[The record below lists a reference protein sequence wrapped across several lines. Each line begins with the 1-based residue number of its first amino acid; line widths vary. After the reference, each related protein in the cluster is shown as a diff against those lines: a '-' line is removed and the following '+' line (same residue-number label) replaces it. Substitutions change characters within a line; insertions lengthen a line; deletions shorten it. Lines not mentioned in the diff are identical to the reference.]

1 MTAPVMPDKPVL
13 LTTKYLR
20 SRRISSIPNPF
31 LMSIFTLPLPQN
43 DPEMSRLVD
52 GELQRIRDTLQ
63 LIPSENFASR
73 AVMEVT
79 GSVLTNKYAEGY
91 PHKRYYE
98 GNEFVDQIE
107 ALAIERAKELFGAE
121 FANVQPLS
129 GGPANMCAYEAVLQ
143 DGDTV
148 LSLNLAQGG
157 HLTHGATV
165 NFSGKKYHFVHYN
178 LDPVTHLINFDEVRS
193 LAHQEKPKLILA
205 GYTAYPRIVDFAKFK
220 EIADEVGALFMADI
234 SHIAGLIVGG
244 EHMSAVPYADI
255 VTSTTHKTLRGPRGA
270 LILSKAGLGD
280 AINKAVFPRIQAG
293 PHMHSIAAKA
303 VAFHEAMQP
312 EFKDYAAQ
320 IVKNAKA
327 LSEELM
333 NLGYDL
339 VSGGT
344 DTHLMIIDLRKKG
357 MTGKAAAT
365 ALDEA
370 GIVANKNLVPYDT
383 ASPFVTSGV
392 RLGTPAMT
400 TRGLK
405 EQDMKQVAAW
415 MNRVMLNMDSVD
427 EKLDVRREI
436 KEYLKDFPLYNH
448 IG

>member
-1 MTAPVMPDKPVL
+1 
-13 LTTKYLR
+13 
-20 SRRISSIPNPF
+20 
-31 LMSIFTLPLPQN
+31 MSQKFSLPLSEN
-43 DPEMSRLVD
+43 DAEMSRLID
-52 GELQRIRDTLQ
+52 GELGRIRDTLQ

-79 GSVLTNKYAEGY
+79 GSILTNKYAEGY

-107 ALAIERAKELFGAE
+107 SLAIDRAKALFGAE
-121 FANVQPLS
+121 YANVQPLS
-129 GGPANMCAYEAVLQ
+129 GGPANMCAYEAILQ

-165 NFSGKKYHFVHYN
+165 NFSGKKYHFIHYN
-178 LDPVTHLINFDEVRS
+178 LDPVTHLINFDEVRE
-193 LAHQEKPKLILA
+193 LAHKEKPKLILA
-205 GYTAYPRIVDFAKFK
+205 GYTAYPRIVDFAQFK
-220 EIADEVGALFMADI
+220 AIADEVGALFMADI

-244 EHMSAVPYADI
+244 VHQSAVPYADI

-270 LILSKAGLGD
+270 LILAKAELGD

-312 EFKDYAAQ
+312 DFKEYAAQ
-320 IVKNAKA
+320 IVRNAKT

-333 NLGYDL
+333 NRGYDL

-357 MTGKAAAT
+357 ITGKAAAT
-365 ALDEA
+365 ALDMA

-405 EQDMKQVAAW
+405 EKDMLQVATW
-415 MNRVMLNMDSVD
+415 MDRVIQNVENTE
-427 EKLDVRREI
+427 EKMKVRGEI
-436 KEYLKDFPLYNH
+436 KEYLRDFPLYEYL
-448 IG
+448 G

>member
-1 MTAPVMPDKPVL
+1 
-13 LTTKYLR
+13 
-20 SRRISSIPNPF
+20 
-31 LMSIFTLPLPQN
+31 MSTFFSLPLSEN
-43 DPEMSRLVD
+43 DAEMSSLIT
-52 GELQRIRDTLQ
+52 GELGRIRDTLQ

-79 GSVLTNKYAEGY
+79 GSILTNKYAEGY
-91 PHKRYYE
+91 PKKRYYE
-98 GNEFVDQIE
+98 GNEFVDQVE
-107 ALAIERAKELFGAE
+107 TLAIERAKTLFGAE
-121 FANVQPLS
+121 YANVQPLS
-129 GGPANMCAYEAVLQ
+129 GGPANMCAYEAILQ

-178 LDPVTHLINFDEVRS
+178 LDPITHLINFDEVREI
-193 LAHQEKPKLILA
+193 AHREHPKLILA
-205 GYTAYPRIVDFAKFK
+205 GYTAYPRAVDFATFK
-220 EIADEVGALFMADI
+220 AIADEVGALFMADI

-244 EHMSAVPYADI
+244 GHMSAVPYADI
-255 VTSTTHKTLRGPRGA
+255 VTTTTHKTLRGPRGA
-270 LILSKAGLGD
+270 LILAKESLGE

-312 EFKDYAAQ
+312 DFKDYIAQ
-320 IVKNAKA
+320 VLKNAKA
-327 LSEELM
+327 LSEELLA
-333 NLGYDL
+333 LGYDL

-344 DTHLMIIDLRKKG
+344 DTHLMILDLRKNQI
-357 MTGKAAAT
+357 TGKIAAT
-365 ALDEA
+365 SLAEA
-370 GIVANKNLVPYDT
+370 GIIANKNLVPYDS

-405 EQDMKQVAAW
+405 EDDMKQVARW
-415 MNRVMLNMDSVD
+415 MDRVITHVEDTEVKASV
-427 EKLDVRREI
+427 RGEI
-436 KEYLKDFPLYNH
+436 KAHLQGFPLYEYL
-448 IG
+448 G

>member
-1 MTAPVMPDKPVL
+1 
-13 LTTKYLR
+13 
-20 SRRISSIPNPF
+20 
-31 LMSIFTLPLPQN
+31 MSHKFSLQLSEN
-43 DPEMSRLVD
+43 DIEMSRLID
-52 GELQRIRDTLQ
+52 GELGRIRDTLQ

-79 GSVLTNKYAEGY
+79 GSILTNKYAEGY
-91 PHKRYYE
+91 PYKRYYE

-107 ALAIERAKELFGAE
+107 SLAIERAKTLFGAE
-121 FANVQPLS
+121 YANVQPLS
-129 GGPANMCAYEAVLQ
+129 GGPANMCAYEAILQ

-178 LDPVTHLINFDEVRS
+178 LDPVTHLINFDEVRA
-193 LAHQEKPKLILA
+193 LAQKEKPKLILA
-205 GYTAYPRIVDFAKFK
+205 GYTAYPRMVDFTQFK
-220 EIADEVGALFMADI
+220 TIADEVGALFMADI

-244 EHMSAVPYADI
+244 VHQSAVPYADI

-270 LILSKAGLGD
+270 LILAKAELGD

-312 EFKDYAAQ
+312 DFKEYAAQ
-320 IVKNAKA
+320 ILKNAKV

-344 DTHLMIIDLRKKG
+344 DTHLMIVDLRKKG
-357 MTGKAAAT
+357 ITGKAAAT

-405 EQDMKQVAAW
+405 EKDMLQVAAW
-415 MNRVMLNMDSVD
+415 MDRVMRSVENTE
-427 EKLDVRREI
+427 EKMKVRGEI
-436 KEYLKDFPLYNH
+436 KEYLKAFPLYDYL
-448 IG
+448 G

>member
-1 MTAPVMPDKPVL
+1 
-13 LTTKYLR
+13 
-20 SRRISSIPNPF
+20 
-31 LMSIFTLPLPQN
+31 MSTFFTLPLSEN
-43 DPEMSRLVD
+43 DAEMSRLID
-52 GELQRIRDTLQ
+52 GELGRIRDTLQ

-79 GSVLTNKYAEGY
+79 GSILTNKYAEGY
-91 PHKRYYE
+91 PNKRYYE
-98 GNEFVDQIE
+98 GNEYVDQIE
-107 ALAIERAKELFGAE
+107 TLTIERAKKLFGAE
-121 FANVQPLS
+121 YANVQPLS
-129 GGPANMCAYEAVLQ
+129 GGPANMCAYEAILQ
-143 DGDTV
+143 EGDTI

-178 LDPVTHLINFDEVRS
+178 LDPVTHLINFDEVRE
-193 LAHQEKPKLILA
+193 LALKEKPKLILA
-205 GYTAYPRIVDFAKFK
+205 GYTAYPRMVDFAQFK
-220 EIADEVGALFMADI
+220 TIAGEVGALLMADV

-244 EHMSAVPYADI
+244 VHPSPFPHADI

-270 LILSKAGLGD
+270 IILSKESFGD

-312 EFKDYAAQ
+312 EFKEYAAQ
-320 IVKNAKA
+320 VVKNAKA
-327 LSEELM
+327 LSEELIH
-333 NLGYDL
+333 LGYDL

-344 DTHLMIIDLRKKG
+344 DTHLMIIDLRKNG
-357 MTGKAAAT
+357 ISGKIAAT

-405 EQDMKQVAAW
+405 EKDMIQVASW
-415 MNRVMLNMDSVD
+415 MDRTIRNVEDAD
-427 EKLDVRREI
+427 EKMKVRGEI
-436 KEYLKDFPLYNH
+436 KEYLKAFPLYEH
-448 IG
+448 LD